1 MGSNP
6 VWVQVPPAA
15 QHKLTSFIYATI
27 NLMFK
32 KRFFYFLVFIFCTL
46 FLGASF
52 FVVEAVTSTSSGK
65 NVTVSPV
72 LEGEQDEEATEAV
85 EVKEEK
91 AEKITESTEEVKGRL
106 TLILENQKLA
116 PRGIGNFLKY
126 AIRKSVSYG
135 IPPNTIVLVFLLPVV
150 ATLIAAVRHIIGI
163 SGFGIF
169 TPVMISVAF
178 IATGLSQGLILFLV
192 VLSVAILTRM
202 VLRKTR
208 VHFLPRMSLLLW
220 AICLAVFALLYFGPQ
235 LHFEDIADISIFP
248 ILIVILLAENFI
260 EILIGKSSGE
270 AIHLTWQTLLVAILG
285 YWLLNWQSIQG
296 FVLLNP
302 ELVSLTVLVV
312 NIFLGRYTRLRW
324 MEFSRFKS
332 IFEK

>member
-1 MGSNP
+1 MGLNL
-6 VWVQVPPAA
+6 VRVRVPPRA
-15 QHKLTSFIYATI
+15 QFDNFFTYATI

-32 KRFFYFLVFIFCTL
+32 KRFFYFLVLVFCFF

-52 FVVEAVTSTSSGK
+52 FEIKAVGPTGSRE
-65 NVTVSPV
+65 NIIVSPT
-72 LEGEQDEEATEAV
+72 LEGGQDEESTETA

-106 TLILENQKLA
+106 TLILENQKLTA
-116 PRGIGNFLKY
+116 PGVGNFLKY
-126 AIRKSVSYG
+126 AIRKSVDHG
-135 IPPNTIVLVFLLPVV
+135 IPPNTIVLIFLLPVV

-178 IATGLSQGLILFLV
+178 IATGLSQGLILFLI

-202 VLRKTR
+202 VLRQTR

-235 LHFEDIADISIFP
+235 LHFEDVADISIFP

-260 EILIGKSSGE
+260 EVLIGKSSSE

-285 YWLLNWQSIQG
+285 YWILNWQPLQG

-302 ELVSLTVLVV
+302 ELVSLTVLLV

-332 IFEK
+332 IFKK